1 MLYVLRDFFVSFLMI
16 IMGGIM
22 FFFVVLM
29 YVRIEILF
37 WEFFIFLGMFFWLY
51 LVNILDGLCVKD
63 MFVLLMF

>member
-16 IMGGIM
+16 IMGRMI
-22 FFFVVLM
+22 FFVVLM

-51 LVNILDGLCVKD
+51 LVNILEGLCVKD

>member
-16 IMGGIM
+16 IMGRMI
-22 FFFVVLM
+22 FFVVLM
-29 YVRIEILF
+29 YIRIEILF

-51 LVNILDGLCVKD
+51 LVNILEGLCVKD

>member
-16 IMGGIM
+16 IMGGM

-51 LVNILDGLCVKD
+51 LVNILEGLCVKY